1 MSDPATRF
9 APDPGEADLIARCKT
24 GDRNAFDE
32 LIRKYEKRVYNFAYR
47 LSGNH
52 EDANDIASETFVRVF
67 NSIGSFRGDASF
79 LTWLFRVIT
88 NIYLDERKRQKA
100 RPRQS
105 LEEIIELEETSLVRQ
120 IEDPQPGPE
129 EVVQAGERTDLLQAA
144 ILALPEYQ
152 RVMIVLYHTESKSY
166 EEIAE
171 LMQLPIGTVKSRL
184 NRARLT
190 LREKLA
196 PMREHFRI

>member
-1 MSDPATRF
+1 MPDQASHS
-9 APDPGEADLIARCKT
+9 APEAGEADLIARCKT
-24 GDRNAFDE
+24 GDRGAFDE
-32 LIRKYEKRVYNFAYR
+32 LIRKYERKVYNFAYR

-52 EDANDIASETFVRVF
+52 EDAGDIASETFVRIF

-88 NIYLDERKRQKA
+88 NIYLDERKRQRA

-105 LEEIIELEETSLVRQ
+105 LEEMIELEEATLVRQ
-120 IEDPQPGPE
+120 IEDPLPGPE
-129 EVVQAGERTDLLQAA
+129 EAVQAVERTDLLQAA
-144 ILALPEYQ
+144 IRALPEYQ
-152 RVMIVLYHTESKSY
+152 RVMIVLYHTESRSY

-190 LREKLA
+190 LREKLE
-196 PMREHFRI
+196 PMREHFRF